1 MTHRDQQ
8 RKSGEISEKKKPTK
22 KTQVE
27 QPHPQLKLWGTVGIH
42 KYEAAV

>member
-8 RKSGEISEKKKPTK
+8 RKSGEISEKKTTK